1 MHALVYNFRQF
12 FIVNISDIL
21 NIINQSPQSEELW
34 KLFLLSQ
41 RGWEIGLKK
50 KKKIKTN
57 LGIAKMNHQ
66 ENINKENMD
75 GLSEH

>member
-1 MHALVYNFRQF
+1 MMHALVYNFRQF

-21 NIINQSPQSEELW
+21 NII
-34 KLFLLSQ
+34 LLSQ
-41 RGWEIGLKK
+41 RGWEIGFKK

-66 ENINKENMD
+66 ENKNKENMD